1 MQAAQFGWG
10 GVMLKLKG
18 ILQDMG
24 KPQAALAQSL
34 GVSSAAV
41 AQLVNHNLWPRRL
54 EGELLRGRI
63 RAFLSASGVND
74 AAIAGAFDEADAP
87 VLKPV
92 AKPCVNVVSKEDDS
106 MLLPKQTLQP
116 ATRKAFGLFRDPFDE
131 LQSAEDM
138 WVSPDIRYVREAM
151 YQTARHG
158 GFLAIEGESGAG
170 KSTLR
175 RDLVNRLAQNND
187 AVLVIEPYVLASE
200 DNDTKGK
207 SLKSTHIA
215 ESMMAAVA
223 PLAKP
228 KSSPE
233 ARFAQLHRA
242 LKESHA
248 AGYRH
253 CLVIEEA
260 HSLPVPTLKHLKRIL
275 ELEVG
280 FTKLVSIIM
289 IGQPELGV
297 KLSERNADVREVVQ
311 RCERVTLAP
320 VDRSRLKEFLTFRF
334 ERVGKALADVMD
346 DGAVDAIVARLSQP
360 TRHGG
365 RDGSVSLLYP
375 LAIGNL
381 LIAAMNLAVQLG
393 VPKVSADVVKGV

>member
-1 MQAAQFGWG
+1 
-10 GVMLKLKG
+10 MLKLKHV
-18 ILQDMG
+18 LQG
-24 KPQAALAQSL
+24 VGRPQSALAESL
-34 GVSSAAV
+34 SLSSAAV
-41 AQLVNHNLWPRRL
+41 AQLLNHGQWPRSL
-54 EGELLRGRI
+54 DCEELQGRI
-63 RAFLSASGVND
+63 RVFLTEAGAND
-74 AAIAGAFDEADAP
+74 ADIANAFEEVDLPCSSTADPAQVNEPSEEDE
-87 VLKPV
+87 
-92 AKPCVNVVSKEDDS
+92 S

-116 ATRKAFGLFRDPFDE
+116 STRKVFSLFRDPFEE
-131 LQSAEDM
+131 LQNAQDM
-138 WVSPDIRYVREAM
+138 WISPDIRYVRETM

-158 GFLAIEGESGAG
+158 GFLAVVGESGAG

-175 RDLVNRLAQNND
+175 RDLINRIMDAND
-187 AVLVIEPYVLASE
+187 PVIVIEPYVLASE

-233 ARFAQLHRA
+233 ARFAQLHKA

-253 CLVIEEA
+253 CLLIEEA
-260 HSLPVPTLKHLKRIL
+260 HSLPIPTLKHLKRIL

-280 FTKLVSIIM
+280 FVKLVSIIM
-289 IGQPELGV
+289 IGQPELDV

-311 RCERVTLAP
+311 RCERVSLGP
-320 VDRSRLKEFLTFRF
+320 VSANLLKDFLTFRF
-334 ERVGKALADVMD
+334 SRAGKQLSDVID
-346 DGAVDAIVARLSQP
+346 DSGIEAIAARLSQP
-360 TRHGG
+360 SRRGG
-365 RDGSVSLLYP
+365 REETVSMLYP

-381 LIAAMNLAVQLG
+381 VNAALNMAADIGAPLVN
-393 VPKVSADVVKGV
+393 ADVVKGV

>member
-1 MQAAQFGWG
+1 
-10 GVMLKLKG
+10 MLKLKQV
-18 ILQDMG
+18 LQG
-24 KPQAALAQSL
+24 VGRPQSALAESL
-34 GVSSAAV
+34 KLSAATV
-41 AQLVNHNLWPRRL
+41 AQLINHGQWPRSL
-54 EGELLRGRI
+54 DSADLQGRI
-63 RAFLSASGVND
+63 RAFLVESGAND
-74 AAIAGAFDEADAP
+74 DDIANAFEKVDLPCANTTDPALKEEPSQEDEP
-87 VLKPV
+87 
-92 AKPCVNVVSKEDDS
+92 
-106 MLLPKQTLQP
+106 MLLPKQTLKA
-116 ATRKAFGLFRDPFDE
+116 ATRKVFGLFRDPFDE
-131 LQSAEDM
+131 LQSAKDM
-138 WVSPDIRYVREAM
+138 WVSPDIRYVRESM
-151 YQTARHG
+151 YQVARHG

-175 RDLVNRLAQNND
+175 RDLVNRLQENND
-187 AVLVIEPYVLASE
+187 PVIIIEPYVLASE

-223 PLAKP
+223 PLEKA

-233 ARFAQLHRA
+233 ARFAQLHRV

-260 HSLPVPTLKHLKRIL
+260 HSLPIPTLKHLKRIL
-275 ELEVG
+275 ELEIG

-311 RCERVTLAP
+311 RCERVTLPAIEGG
-320 VDRSRLKEFLTFRF
+320 RLDEFLRFRF
-334 ERVGKALADVMD
+334 ERAGKDLREIIDES
-346 DGAVDAIVARLSQP
+346 GIQAVAARLSQ
-360 TRHGG
+360 TGRRGG
-365 RDGSVSLLYP
+365 RDESISLLYP

-381 LIAAMNLAVQLG
+381 VIAAMNLAAELG
-393 VPKVSADVVKGV
+393 VPVVNADIVKGV

>member
-1 MQAAQFGWG
+1 
-10 GVMLKLKG
+10 MLKLKHV
-18 ILQDMG
+18 LQG
-24 KPQAALAQSL
+24 VGRPQSALAESL
-34 GVSSAAV
+34 SLSSAAV
-41 AQLVNHNLWPRRL
+41 AQLLNHGQWPRSL
-54 EGELLRGRI
+54 DCEELQGRI
-63 RAFLSASGVND
+63 RVFLTEAGAND
-74 AAIAGAFDEADAP
+74 ADIANAFEEVNLPCSSTADPAQVNEPSGEDE
-87 VLKPV
+87 
-92 AKPCVNVVSKEDDS
+92 S

-116 ATRKAFGLFRDPFDE
+116 STRKVFSLFRDPFEE
-131 LQSAEDM
+131 LQSAQDM
-138 WVSPDIRYVREAM
+138 WISPDIRYVRETM

-158 GFLAIEGESGAG
+158 GFLAVVGESGAG

-175 RDLVNRLAQNND
+175 RDLINRIMDAND
-187 AVLVIEPYVLASE
+187 PVIVIEPYVLASE

-233 ARFAQLHRA
+233 ARFAQLHKA

-253 CLVIEEA
+253 CLLIEEA
-260 HSLPVPTLKHLKRIL
+260 HSLPIPTLKHLKRIL

-280 FTKLVSIIM
+280 FVKLVSIIM
-289 IGQPELGV
+289 IGQPELDV

-311 RCERVTLAP
+311 RCERVSLGP
-320 VDRSRLKEFLTFRF
+320 VSANLLKDFLTFRF
-334 ERVGKALADVMD
+334 SRAGKQLSDVID
-346 DGAVDAIVARLSQP
+346 DSGIEAIAARLSQP
-360 TRHGG
+360 SRRGG
-365 RDGSVSLLYP
+365 REETVSMLYP

-381 LIAAMNLAVQLG
+381 VNAALNMAADIGAPLVN
-393 VPKVSADVVKGV
+393 ADVVKGV

>member
-1 MQAAQFGWG
+1 
-10 GVMLKLKG
+10 MLKLKR
-18 ILQDMG
+18 ILQDVG
-24 KPQAALAQSL
+24 RPQAALAHSL
-34 GVSSAAV
+34 NLSCATI

-54 EGELLRGRI
+54 DGEVLRGRI
-63 RAFLSASGVND
+63 RGFLAESGVND
-74 AAIAGAFDEADAP
+74 AAMADAFDEADQSYANTAGSALVKRP
-87 VLKPV
+87 TG
-92 AKPCVNVVSKEDDS
+92 EEES
-106 MLLPKQTLQP
+106 MLLPKQVLQP

-131 LQSAEDM
+131 LQCAQDM
-138 WVSPDIRYVREAM
+138 WVSPEIRYVREAM

-158 GFLAIEGESGAG
+158 GFLAVEGESGAG

-175 RDLVNRLAQNND
+175 RDLVNRIAENND
-187 AVLVIEPYVLASE
+187 PVMIIEPYVLASE
-200 DNDTKGK
+200 DNDAKGK

-215 ESMMAAVA
+215 ESMMAAIA
-223 PLAKP
+223 PLSKP

-233 ARFAQLHRA
+233 ARFAQVHKA

-253 CLVIEEA
+253 CLVLEEA

-311 RCERVTLAP
+311 RCERVKLMP
-320 VDRSRLKEFLTFRF
+320 VGHSRLGEFLTFRF
-334 ERVGKALADVMD
+334 DRVGKVLGDVID
-346 DGAVDAIVARLSQP
+346 EGAIEAIAARLSQP
-360 TRHGG
+360 SRHGG
-365 RDGSVSLLYP
+365 RDGTVSLLYP

-381 LIAAMNLAVQLG
+381 VIAAMNLAAQLG
-393 VPKVSADVVKGV
+393 VPKVTADVVKGV

>member
-1 MQAAQFGWG
+1 
-10 GVMLKLKG
+10 MLKLKG
-18 ILQDMG
+18 ILQG
-24 KPQAALAQSL
+24 VGQPQAALAQSL

-54 EGELLRGRI
+54 EGEVLRGRI

-92 AKPCVNVVSKEDDS
+92 AEPCVNVVSKEDDS

-320 VDRSRLKEFLTFRF
+320 VDRSRLKEFPTFRF

-346 DGAVDAIVARLSQP
+346 DGAVDAIVARLSQT

>member
-1 MQAAQFGWG
+1 
-10 GVMLKLKG
+10 
-18 ILQDMG
+18 
-24 KPQAALAQSL
+24 
-34 GVSSAAV
+34 
-41 AQLVNHNLWPRRL
+41 
-54 EGELLRGRI
+54 
-63 RAFLSASGVND
+63 
-74 AAIAGAFDEADAP
+74 
-87 VLKPV
+87 
-92 AKPCVNVVSKEDDS
+92 
-106 MLLPKQTLQP
+106 
-116 ATRKAFGLFRDPFDE
+116 
-131 LQSAEDM
+131 
-138 WVSPDIRYVREAM
+138 
-151 YQTARHG
+151 
-158 GFLAIEGESGAG
+158 
-170 KSTLR
+170 
-175 RDLVNRLAQNND
+175 VNRLAENND
-187 AVLVIEPYVLASE
+187 PVLIIEPYVLASE
-200 DNDTKGK
+200 DNDSKGK

-280 FTKLVSIIM
+280 FTKLVSVIM

-311 RCERVTLAP
+311 RCERVTLGP
-320 VDRSRLKEFLTFRF
+320 VDGSRLGEFLRFRF
-334 ERVGKALADVMD
+334 ERVGKALGDVVEP
-346 DGAVDAIVARLSQP
+346 GAVEAIVARLSQP

-365 RDGSVSLLYP
+365 RDGTVSLLYP

-381 LIAAMNLAVQLG
+381 VIAAMNLAVQLG
-393 VPKVSADVVKGV
+393 VPKVSADVIKGV

>member
-1 MQAAQFGWG
+1 
-10 GVMLKLKG
+10 MLKLKHV
-18 ILQDMG
+18 LQG
-24 KPQAALAQSL
+24 VGRPQSALAESL
-34 GVSSAAV
+34 SLSCAAV
-41 AQLVNHNLWPRRL
+41 AQLLNHSQWPRSL
-54 EGELLRGRI
+54 DCEELQGRI
-63 RAFLSASGVND
+63 RVFLTEAGAND
-74 AAIAGAFDEADAP
+74 ADIANAFEEVDLPCSSTADPAQVNEPSGEDE
-87 VLKPV
+87 
-92 AKPCVNVVSKEDDS
+92 S

-116 ATRKAFGLFRDPFDE
+116 STRKAFSLFRDPFEE
-131 LQSAEDM
+131 LQNAQDM
-138 WVSPDIRYVREAM
+138 WVSPDIRYVRETM

-158 GFLAIEGESGAG
+158 GFLAVVGESGAG

-175 RDLVNRLAQNND
+175 RDLINRIMDAND
-187 AVLVIEPYVLASE
+187 PVIVIEPYVLASE

-233 ARFAQLHRA
+233 ARFAQLHKA

-260 HSLPVPTLKHLKRIL
+260 HSLPIPTLKHLKRIL

-280 FTKLVSIIM
+280 FVKLVSIIM
-289 IGQPELGV
+289 IGQPELDV

-320 VDRSRLKEFLTFRF
+320 VSANLLKDFLTFRF
-334 ERVGKALADVMD
+334 SRAGKQLSEVID
-346 DGAVDAIVARLSQP
+346 DSGIEAIAARLSQP
-360 TRHGG
+360 SRRGG
-365 RDGSVSLLYP
+365 REETVSMLYP

-381 LIAAMNLAVQLG
+381 VNAALNMAADIGAPLVN
-393 VPKVSADVVKGV
+393 ADVVKGV

>member
-1 MQAAQFGWG
+1 MLR
-10 GVMLKLKG
+10 LKL
-18 ILQDMG
+18 ILQAVG
-24 KPQAALAQSL
+24 RPQAALAQSL
-34 GVSSAAV
+34 SLSGATV
-41 AQLVNHNLWPRRL
+41 AQLLNHGLWPRSL
-54 EGELLRGRI
+54 DGEVLRGRI
-63 RAFLSASGVND
+63 RTFLTGCGAND
-74 AAIAGAFDEADAP
+74 ADVAAAFDEVVEPGCAE
-87 VLKPV
+87 VLKV
-92 AKPCVNVVSKEDDS
+92 MEEVSKEDES
-106 MLLPKQTLQP
+106 MLLPKQTLQA

-131 LQSAEDM
+131 LHCAQDM
-138 WVSPDIRYVREAM
+138 WVSPEIRYVREAM

-158 GFLAIEGESGAG
+158 GFLAVEGESGAG

-175 RDLVNRLAQNND
+175 RDLVNRVAENND
-187 AVLVIEPYVLASE
+187 PVMIIEPYVLASE
-200 DNDTKGK
+200 DSDAKGK

-215 ESMMAAVA
+215 ESMMAVLA

-228 KSSPE
+228 KNSPE

-242 LKESHA
+242 LKDSHA

-260 HSLPVPTLKHLKRIL
+260 HSLPLATLKHLKRVL

-311 RCERVTLAP
+311 RCERVTLVP
-320 VDRSRLKEFLTFRF
+320 VERSRLGEFLTFRF
-334 ERVGKALADVMD
+334 ERVGKALADV
-346 DGAVDAIVARLSQP
+346 VDADGVEAIAARLSQA
-360 TRHGG
+360 RRQGG
-365 RDGSVSLLYP
+365 RDETVSLLYP

-381 LIAAMNLAVQLG
+381 VIAAMNLAVALG
-393 VPKVSADVVKGV
+393 VPKVTGDVVKGV

>member
-1 MQAAQFGWG
+1 
-10 GVMLKLKG
+10 MLKLKEV
-18 ILQDMG
+18 LQGMG
-24 KPQAALAQSL
+24 RPQSALAESL
-34 GVSSAAV
+34 KISEAAV
-41 AQLVNHNLWPRRL
+41 AQLLNHGLWPRRL
-54 EGELLRGRI
+54 DSVDLQGRI
-63 RAFLSASGVND
+63 RMFLTESGANDHQIANAFEEMDLPCANTTDPALKKELSGE
-74 AAIAGAFDEADAP
+74 DEA
-87 VLKPV
+87 
-92 AKPCVNVVSKEDDS
+92 

-116 ATRKAFGLFRDPFDE
+116 ATRKAFSLFRDPFDE
-131 LQSAEDM
+131 LSCAQDM
-138 WVSPDIRYVREAM
+138 WISPDIRYVREVM
-151 YQTARHG
+151 YQTAKHG
-158 GFLAIEGESGAG
+158 GFLAVEGESGAG

-175 RDLVNRLAQNND
+175 RDLVNRIAENND
-187 AVLVIEPYVLASE
+187 PVLVIEPYVLASE
-200 DNDTKGK
+200 DNDVKGK

-215 ESMMAAVA
+215 ESMMAVIA

-233 ARFAQLHRA
+233 ARFAQLHKA

-260 HSLPVPTLKHLKRIL
+260 HSLPIPTLKHLKRIL

-311 RCERVTLAP
+311 RCERVTLTP
-320 VDRSRLKEFLTFRF
+320 VEGARLEEFLAFRF
-334 ERVGKALADVMD
+334 DRAGKALAEVI
-346 DGAVDAIVARLSQP
+346 DASGIQAIAARLSQP
-360 TRHGG
+360 NRRGG
-365 RDGSVSLLYP
+365 KDDTISLLYP

-381 LIAAMNLAVQLG
+381 VIAAMNLATQLG
-393 VPKVSADVVKGV
+393 VPMVTADVVKGV

>member
-1 MQAAQFGWG
+1 
-10 GVMLKLKG
+10 MLKLKQV
-18 ILQDMG
+18 LQG
-24 KPQAALAQSL
+24 VGRPQAALAESL
-34 GVSSAAV
+34 SLSEAAV
-41 AQLVNHNLWPRRL
+41 AQLLNHGQWPRSL
-54 EGELLRGRI
+54 DSDELQGRI
-63 RAFLSASGVND
+63 RVFLTEAGAND
-74 AAIAGAFDEADAP
+74 ADIANAFEEVDLPCANTADPAQVNEPSGEDEP
-87 VLKPV
+87 
-92 AKPCVNVVSKEDDS
+92 

-116 ATRKAFGLFRDPFDE
+116 NTRKAFGLFRDPFDE
-131 LQSAEDM
+131 LQSAQDM
-138 WVSPDIRYVREAM
+138 WVSPDIRYVREIM

-158 GFLAIEGESGAG
+158 GFLAVVGESGAG

-175 RDLVNRLAQNND
+175 RDLVNRIAEGGD
-187 AVLVIEPYVLASE
+187 PVIIIEPYVLASE

-233 ARFAQLHRA
+233 ARFAQLHKA

-260 HSLPVPTLKHLKRIL
+260 HSLPIPTLKHLKRIL

-289 IGQPELGV
+289 IGQPELDV

-320 VDRSRLKEFLTFRF
+320 IEGSRLEEFLRFRF
-334 ERVGKALADVMD
+334 DRAGKAMGEVIDASGIQALAE
-346 DGAVDAIVARLSQP
+346 RLSQP
-360 TRHGG
+360 SRRGG
-365 RDGSVSLLYP
+365 RDENVSLLYP

-381 LIAAMNLAVQLG
+381 VIAAMNLAAQLG
-393 VPKVSADVVKGV
+393 VPMITADVVKGV

>member
-1 MQAAQFGWG
+1 
-10 GVMLKLKG
+10 MLKLKHV
-18 ILQDMG
+18 LQG
-24 KPQAALAQSL
+24 VGRPQSALAESL
-34 GVSSAAV
+34 SLSCAAV
-41 AQLVNHNLWPRRL
+41 AQLLNHSQWPRSL
-54 EGELLRGRI
+54 DCEELQGRI
-63 RAFLSASGVND
+63 RVFLTE
-74 AAIAGAFDEADAP
+74 AGANDTDIANAFEEVDLPCSSTADPAQVNEPSGEDE
-87 VLKPV
+87 
-92 AKPCVNVVSKEDDS
+92 S

-116 ATRKAFGLFRDPFDE
+116 STRKAFSLFRDPFEE
-131 LQSAEDM
+131 LQNAQDM
-138 WVSPDIRYVREAM
+138 WVSPDIRYVRETM

-158 GFLAIEGESGAG
+158 GFLAVVGESGAG

-175 RDLVNRLAQNND
+175 RDLINRIMDAND
-187 AVLVIEPYVLASE
+187 PVIVIEPYVLASE

-233 ARFAQLHRA
+233 ARFAQLHKA

-260 HSLPVPTLKHLKRIL
+260 HSLPIPTLKHLKRIL

-280 FTKLVSIIM
+280 FVKLVSIIM
-289 IGQPELGV
+289 IGQPELDV

-320 VDRSRLKEFLTFRF
+320 VSANLLKEFLTFRF
-334 ERVGKALADVMD
+334 SRAGKQLSEVID
-346 DGAVDAIVARLSQP
+346 DSGIEAIAARLSQP
-360 TRHGG
+360 SRRGG
-365 RDGSVSLLYP
+365 REETVSMLYP

-381 LIAAMNLAVQLG
+381 VNAALNMAADIGAPLVN
-393 VPKVSADVVKGV
+393 ADVVKGV

>member
-1 MQAAQFGWG
+1 
-10 GVMLKLKG
+10 MLKLKG
-18 ILQDMG
+18 ILQG
-24 KPQAALAQSL
+24 VGQPQAALAQSL
-34 GVSSAAV
+34 RLSSASV
-41 AQLVNHNLWPRRL
+41 AQLVNHNLWPRKL
-54 EGELLRGRI
+54 NGDELRGRI
-63 RAFLSASGVND
+63 RTFLSVSGVND
-74 AAIAGAFDEADAP
+74 AAIASAFDVVDQLDVDAEVP
-87 VLKPV
+87 
-92 AKPCVNVVSKEDDS
+92 AVVQEMSKEDDL

-131 LQSAEDM
+131 LQCAQDM

-158 GFLAIEGESGAG
+158 GFLAVEGESGAG

-175 RDLVNRLAQNND
+175 RDLVNRLAENND
-187 AVLVIEPYVLASE
+187 PVLVIEPYVLASE
-200 DNDTKGK
+200 DNDSKGK

-311 RCERVTLAP
+311 RCERVTLTP
-320 VDRSRLKEFLTFRF
+320 VDHSRLGEFLTFRF
-334 ERVGKALADVMD
+334 DRVGKALGDVLD
-346 DGAVDAIVARLSQP
+346 QGAIEAIAARLSQP

-365 RDGSVSLLYP
+365 REVTVSLLYP

-381 LIAAMNLAVQLG
+381 MIAAMNLAVQLG
-393 VPKVSADVVKGV
+393 VPKVTADVVKGV

>member
-1 MQAAQFGWG
+1 
-10 GVMLKLKG
+10 MLKLKG
-18 ILQDMG
+18 ILQDVG

-34 GVSSAAV
+34 GVSGAAV

-54 EGELLRGRI
+54 ESEALRGRI

-320 VDRSRLKEFLTFRF
+320 VDRSRLKDFLTFRF
-334 ERVGKALADVMD
+334 ERVGKALAEVMD

-365 RDGSVSLLYP
+365 RDGPVSLLYP

>member
-1 MQAAQFGWG
+1 
-10 GVMLKLKG
+10 MLKLKM
-18 ILQDMG
+18 ILQGLDR
-24 KPQAALAQSL
+24 PQAALAQSL
-34 GVSSAAV
+34 RLSGATV
-41 AQLVNHNLWPRRL
+41 AQLLNHGLWPRSL
-54 EGELLRGRI
+54 DGDDLRVRI
-63 RAFLSASGVND
+63 RAFLTAAGAKD
-74 AAIAGAFDEADAP
+74 AALADAFDEVEPPCAIAPGSTIVDAP
-87 VLKPV
+87 V
-92 AKPCVNVVSKEDDS
+92 KEDEL
-106 MLLPKQTLQP
+106 MLLPKQMLQL
-116 ATRKAFGLFRDPFDE
+116 ATRKMFGMFRDPFDE
-131 LQSAEDM
+131 LQCAQDM
-138 WVSPDIRYVREAM
+138 WVSPSIRYVREAM

-158 GFLAIEGESGAG
+158 GFLAVEGESGAG

-175 RDLVNRLAQNND
+175 RDLVNRIAENND
-187 AVLVIEPYVLASE
+187 PVLIIEPYVLASE

-215 ESMMAAVA
+215 ESMMSAVS

-233 ARFAQLHRA
+233 ARFAQLHKA

-260 HSLPVPTLKHLKRIL
+260 HSLPLPTLKHLKRIL

-311 RCERVTLAP
+311 RCERVTLVP
-320 VDRSRLKEFLTFRF
+320 VETARLGEFLAFRF
-334 ERVGKALADVMD
+334 DRVGKVLADIID
-346 DGAVDAIVARLSQP
+346 EGGIAAIATRLSQH

-365 RDGSVSLLYP
+365 RETVVSLLYP

-381 LIAAMNLAVQLG
+381 VVAAMNLAAQLG
-393 VPKVSADVVKGV
+393 VPKVTADVVKGV

>member
-1 MQAAQFGWG
+1 
-10 GVMLKLKG
+10 MLKLKQ
-18 ILQDMG
+18 ILQG
-24 KPQAALAQSL
+24 VGRPQAALAESL
-34 GVSSAAV
+34 SLSEATI
-41 AQLVNHNLWPRRL
+41 AQLLNHGQWPRSL
-54 EGELLRGRI
+54 DSAELQGRI
-63 RAFLSASGVND
+63 RVFLTESGAND
-74 AAIAGAFDEADAP
+74 ADIANAFEEVDLPCANTADPALNEEPSGEDEP
-87 VLKPV
+87 
-92 AKPCVNVVSKEDDS
+92 

-116 ATRKAFGLFRDPFDE
+116 NTRKAFGLFSDPFDE
-131 LQSAEDM
+131 LQCAQDM
-138 WVSPDIRYVREAM
+138 WLSPEIRYVREFM

-158 GFLAIEGESGAG
+158 GFLAVVGESGAG

-175 RDLVNRLAQNND
+175 RDLENRIAETGES
-187 AVLVIEPYVLASE
+187 VIIIAPYVLASE

-207 SLKSTHIA
+207 TLKSTHIA

-233 ARFAQLHRA
+233 ARFAQLHKA

-260 HSLPVPTLKHLKRIL
+260 HSLPIPTLKHLKRIL

-289 IGQPELGV
+289 IGQPELNV

-311 RCERVTLAP
+311 RCERVTMQP
-320 VDRSRLKEFLTFRF
+320 IDGERLGEFLKFRF
-334 ERVGKALADVMD
+334 DRAGKVLSEVI
-346 DGAVDAIVARLSQP
+346 DASGIQAIAERLSQP
-360 TRHGG
+360 SKRGG
-365 RDGSVSLLYP
+365 SDETVSRLYP

-381 LIAAMNLAVQLG
+381 VIAAMNLAAQLG
-393 VPKVSADVVKGV
+393 VPLITADVVKGV

>member
-1 MQAAQFGWG
+1 
-10 GVMLKLKG
+10 MLKLKQ
-18 ILQDMG
+18 ILQAVG
-24 KPQAALAQSL
+24 QPQSTLAKSL
-34 GVSSAAV
+34 RLSGATV
-41 AQLVNHNLWPRRL
+41 AQLVNHGYWPRSL
-54 EGELLRGRI
+54 NCDELKGRI
-63 RAFLSASGVND
+63 RVFLTESGAND
-74 AAIAGAFDEADAP
+74 VAVAHAFDDVDPPCANTAGRAL
-87 VLKPV
+87 LKVP
-92 AKPCVNVVSKEDDS
+92 SGEDDL
-106 MLLPKQTLQP
+106 MLLPKQTLQ
-116 ATRKAFGLFRDPFDE
+116 AMTRKAFGLFRDPFDE
-131 LQSAEDM
+131 LQCAQDM
-138 WVSPDIRYVREAM
+138 WVSPDIRYVREVM

-158 GFLAIEGESGAG
+158 GFLAVEGESGAG

-175 RDLVNRLAQNND
+175 RDLVNRIAENND
-187 AVLVIEPYVLASE
+187 PVMIIEPYVLASE
-200 DNDTKGK
+200 DNDVKGK

-233 ARFAQLHRA
+233 ARFAQLHKA

-311 RCERVTLAP
+311 RCERVTLTP
-320 VDRSRLKEFLTFRF
+320 VEHSRLKEFLTFRF
-334 ERVGKALADVMD
+334 DRAGKALGEVIDE
-346 DGAVDAIVARLSQP
+346 GGIQAIAARLSQP
-360 TRHGG
+360 ARHGG
-365 RDGSVSLLYP
+365 RDVTVSLLYP

-381 LIAAMNLAVQLG
+381 VIAAMNLAVQLG
-393 VPKVSADVVKGV
+393 VPMVTADVVKGV

>member
-1 MQAAQFGWG
+1 
-10 GVMLKLKG
+10 MLKLKG
-18 ILQDMG
+18 ILQDVG
-24 KPQAALAQSL
+24 RPQAALAQAL
-34 GVSSAAV
+34 CVSSATV
-41 AQLVNHNLWPRRL
+41 AQLVNHNLWPRSL
-54 EGELLRGRI
+54 DGEAFRGRI
-63 RAFLSASGVND
+63 RAFLSAWGANE
-74 AAIAGAFDEADAP
+74 AAVAVAFEEA
-87 VLKPV
+87 VE
-92 AKPCVNVVSKEDDS
+92 PCMRADVPAAMSKVSKEDEP

-131 LQSAEDM
+131 LQCAQDM

-151 YQTARHG
+151 YQAARHG

-175 RDLVNRLAQNND
+175 RDLVNRLAENND
-187 AVLVIEPYVLASE
+187 PVLIIEPYVLASE
-200 DNDTKGK
+200 DNDSKGK

-223 PLAKP
+223 PLAKV

-233 ARFAQLHRA
+233 ARFAQLHRS

-260 HSLPVPTLKHLKRIL
+260 HSLPVSTLKQLKRIL

-311 RCERVTLAP
+311 RCERVTLTP
-320 VDRSRLKEFLTFRF
+320 VDHSRLGEFLTFRF
-334 ERVGKALADVMD
+334 DRVGKALGDVLD
-346 DGAVDAIVARLSQP
+346 DSAIDAIVARLSQP

-365 RDGSVSLLYP
+365 RDGTVSLLYP

-381 LIAAMNLAVQLG
+381 VVAAMNLAVQLG
-393 VPKVSADVVKGV
+393 VPKVTADVIKGV

>member
-1 MQAAQFGWG
+1 
-10 GVMLKLKG
+10 MLKLKG

-24 KPQAALAQSL
+24 QPQAALAQSL

-54 EGELLRGRI
+54 EGEVLRRRI

-280 FTKLVSIIM
+280 FIKLVSIIM

-311 RCERVTLAP
+311 RCERLTLAP

>member
-1 MQAAQFGWG
+1 
-10 GVMLKLKG
+10 
-18 ILQDMG
+18 
-24 KPQAALAQSL
+24 
-34 GVSSAAV
+34 
-41 AQLVNHNLWPRRL
+41 
-54 EGELLRGRI
+54 
-63 RAFLSASGVND
+63 
-74 AAIAGAFDEADAP
+74 
-87 VLKPV
+87 
-92 AKPCVNVVSKEDDS
+92 
-106 MLLPKQTLQP
+106 MLLPKQTLQT

-131 LQSAEDM
+131 LHCSEDM

-175 RDLVNRLAQNND
+175 RDLVNRLAENND
-187 AVLVIEPYVLASE
+187 PVLIIEPYVLASE
-200 DNDTKGK
+200 DNDSKGK

-233 ARFAQLHRA
+233 ARFAQLHNA

-280 FTKLVSIIM
+280 FTKLVSVIM

-311 RCERVTLAP
+311 RCERVTLGP
-320 VDRSRLKEFLTFRF
+320 VDRSRLEEFLTFRF
-334 ERVGKALADVMD
+334 DRVGKALGDM
-346 DGAVDAIVARLSQP
+346 VDQSGIEAIAARLSLP
-360 TRHGG
+360 NRHGG
-365 RDGSVSLLYP
+365 RDSTVSLLYP

-381 LIAAMNLAVQLG
+381 VIAAMNLAVQLG
-393 VPKVSADVVKGV
+393 VPKVTADVVKGV

>member
-1 MQAAQFGWG
+1 
-10 GVMLKLKG
+10 MLKLKQV
-18 ILQDMG
+18 LQG
-24 KPQAALAQSL
+24 VGRPQSALAESL
-34 GVSSAAV
+34 KLSAATV
-41 AQLVNHNLWPRRL
+41 AQLINHGQWPRSL
-54 EGELLRGRI
+54 DSADLQGRI
-63 RAFLSASGVND
+63 RAFLVESGAND
-74 AAIAGAFDEADAP
+74 DDIANAFEKVDLPCANTTDPALKEEPSQEDEP
-87 VLKPV
+87 
-92 AKPCVNVVSKEDDS
+92 
-106 MLLPKQTLQP
+106 MLLPKQTLKA
-116 ATRKAFGLFRDPFDE
+116 ATRKVFGLFRDPFDE
-131 LQSAEDM
+131 LQSAKDM
-138 WVSPDIRYVREAM
+138 WVSPDIRYVRESM
-151 YQTARHG
+151 YQVARHG

-175 RDLVNRLAQNND
+175 RDLVNRLQENND
-187 AVLVIEPYVLASE
+187 PVIIIEPYVLASE

-223 PLAKP
+223 PLEKA

-233 ARFAQLHRA
+233 ARFAQLHRV

-260 HSLPVPTLKHLKRIL
+260 HSLPIPTLKHLKRIL
-275 ELEVG
+275 ELEIG

-311 RCERVTLAP
+311 RCERVTLP
-320 VDRSRLKEFLTFRF
+320 PIEGGRLNEFLTFRF
-334 ERVGKALADVMD
+334 ERAGKNLSEIFDES
-346 DGAVDAIVARLSQP
+346 AVRAVAARLSQP
-360 TRHGG
+360 G
-365 RDGSVSLLYP
+365 RRGVQDESVSLLYP

-381 LIAAMNLAVQLG
+381 VIASLNLAAELG
-393 VPKVSADVVKGV
+393 VPVVNADIVKGV

>member
-1 MQAAQFGWG
+1 
-10 GVMLKLKG
+10 MLKLKHV
-18 ILQDMG
+18 LQG
-24 KPQAALAQSL
+24 VGRPQSALAESL
-34 GVSSAAV
+34 SLSCAAV
-41 AQLVNHNLWPRRL
+41 AQLLNHSQWPRSL
-54 EGELLRGRI
+54 DCEELQGRI
-63 RAFLSASGVND
+63 RVFLTEAGAND
-74 AAIAGAFDEADAP
+74 ADIANAFEEVDLPCSSTADPAQVNEPSGEDE
-87 VLKPV
+87 
-92 AKPCVNVVSKEDDS
+92 S

-116 ATRKAFGLFRDPFDE
+116 STRKAFSLFRDPFEE
-131 LQSAEDM
+131 LQNAQDM
-138 WVSPDIRYVREAM
+138 WVSPDIRYVRETM

-158 GFLAIEGESGAG
+158 GFLAVVGESGAG

-175 RDLVNRLAQNND
+175 RDLINRIMDAND
-187 AVLVIEPYVLASE
+187 PVIVIEPYVLASE

-233 ARFAQLHRA
+233 ARFAQLHKA

-260 HSLPVPTLKHLKRIL
+260 HSLPIPTLKHLKRIL

-280 FTKLVSIIM
+280 FVKLVSIIM
-289 IGQPELGV
+289 IGQPELDV

-320 VDRSRLKEFLTFRF
+320 VSANLLKDFLTFRF
-334 ERVGKALADVMD
+334 SRAGKQLSEVID
-346 DGAVDAIVARLSQP
+346 DSGIEAIASRLSQP
-360 TRHGG
+360 SRRGG
-365 RDGSVSLLYP
+365 REETVSMLYP

-381 LIAAMNLAVQLG
+381 VNAALNMAADIGAPLVN
-393 VPKVSADVVKGV
+393 ADVVKGV